1 MTDAPSRQDPP
12 ENEDGPPDTGSAAA
26 STHDKPVSEASPSG
40 ALGSDARGSEA
51 PGSDASS
58 SDTTPQWASDQPA
71 PAPWYLGQPG
81 AAPPPAPY
89 PASPPTAFPPPLPPP
104 NPDQAN
110 WPNQPPGTRPE
121 SSGATEAQPQQGQ
134 QSGQPPQPQ
143 AAPQQPPQ
151 PSGGVP
157 PWTGQAPPN
166 PPPGWPGPGQQQ
178 GQQQPGPPYPAPW
191 HDPNRYARPG
201 TQPQQQG
208 PTRRPPYQPPE
219 RPNPDR
225 RPDPLQRPELSLRT
239 RWARGLA
246 IGGFACVVITVLNGY
261 QNLDAW
267 LFGAATGLALSL
279 TGLWFGAFAQRDAS
293 REAKRV
299 PEAVAAIVWSSISS
313 LIALS
318 LLSLSLIFYPQLSQ
332 YASCMR
338 AANTISS
345 QKACQNDLNNS
356 MTFKP

>member
-1 MTDAPSRQDPP
+1 VTDAPSRQDPP

-26 STHDKPVSEASPSG
+26 RTHVTPVSDAPPPADAAPPADTVPPADTAPPAG
-40 ALGSDARGSEA
+40 AQ
-51 PGSDASS
+51 P
-58 SDTTPQWASDQPA
+58 PQWSADQPA
-71 PAPWYLGQPG
+71 AAPWYLGQPG

-89 PASPPTAFPPPLPPP
+89 PASPPAAFPPPLPPP

-121 SSGATEAQPQQGQ
+121 GSGAPGAQAGQPAPPQQ
-134 QSGQPPQPQ
+134 S
-143 AAPQQPPQ
+143 
-151 PSGGVP
+151 SGVP
-157 PWTGQAPPN
+157 PWTGQAPQS
-166 PPPGWPGPGQQQ
+166 GQQQ
-178 GQQQPGPPYPAPW
+178 GQQSGPPHPAPW

-201 TQPQQQG
+201 TRPQQQG
-208 PTRRPPYQPPE
+208 PSQRPPYQPP
-219 RPNPDR
+219 DR
-225 RPDPLQRPELSLRT
+225 RDPEHRADPLQRPELSLRT

-246 IGGFACVVITVLNGY
+246 VGGFACVVITVLNGY

-293 REAKRV
+293 RQAKRA

-313 LIALS
+313 LMALS

-332 YASCMR
+332 YANCMR
-338 AANTISS
+338 AANTIAG
-345 QKACQNDLNNS
+345 QKACQTDLNNS

>member
-1 MTDAPSRQDPP
+1 VG
-12 ENEDGPPDTGSAAA
+12 GPP
-26 STHDKPVSEASPSG
+26 H
-40 ALGSDARGSEA
+40 
-51 PGSDASS
+51 PG
-58 SDTTPQWASDQPA
+58 
-71 PAPWYLGQPG
+71 
-81 AAPPPAPY
+81 
-89 PASPPTAFPPPLPPP
+89 
-104 NPDQAN
+104 
-110 WPNQPPGTRPE
+110 
-121 SSGATEAQPQQGQ
+121 
-134 QSGQPPQPQ
+134 
-143 AAPQQPPQ
+143 
-151 PSGGVP
+151 
-157 PWTGQAPPN
+157 
-166 PPPGWPGPGQQQ
+166 PPPGWPQSGQQQPGQQQSGQHQPGQQQ
-178 GQQQPGPPYPAPW
+178 GQQSGPPYPAPW

-219 RPNPDR
+219 RRDPDR

-246 IGGFACVVITVLNGY
+246 VGGFACVVITVLNGY

-293 REAKRV
+293 RQAKRV

-313 LIALS
+313 LMALS

-332 YASCMR
+332 YANCMR
-338 AANTISS
+338 AANTITG